1 MRWSWQA
8 QQFLDIGDLLDA
20 VYVVDK
26 KKINQ

>member
-20 VYVVDK
+20 VNVVDAR
-26 KKINQ
+26 KIIQ